1 MKKIIAILLAVAL
14 LTLSLLVMVA
24 CGKVEGNTYAFDSV
38 KCRWDDDAT
47 EKQKT
52 DFVNLMKLITG
63 DDTLT
68 TKNVLDKWEDILTE
82 ANKNRSYTFDE
93 GGTLG
98 GTFTGTWEKDG
109 DEIDVTIMGITTEL
123 DIKMG
128 KLVQNVSD
136 YDYVD
141 AYVYFKKK

>member
-1 MKKIIAILLAVAL
+1 MKKIFAILLVVAL
-14 LTLSLLVMVA
+14 LAVSLFVMVA
-24 CGKVEGNTYAFDSV
+24 CGKVEGKTYVFDSV

-98 GTFTGTWEKDG
+98 GTFTGTWTQDG
-109 DEIDVTIMGITTEL
+109 DDIDATILGIENEFEMKL
-123 DIKMG
+123 G
-128 KLVQNVSD
+128 KLVQEISD

>member
-1 MKKIIAILLAVAL
+1 MKKLFAILLVVAL
-14 LTLSLLVMVA
+14 LAVSLFVMVA
-24 CGKVEGNTYAFDSV
+24 CGKVEGKTYVFDSV

-52 DFVNLMKLITG
+52 DFVNLMKLLTG

-68 TKNVLDKWEDILTE
+68 TKTVLDKWEDILTE

-98 GTFTGTWEKDG
+98 GTFTGRWTQDG
-109 DEIDVTIMGITTEL
+109 DGFAVAVWIFGWCVCQYSG
-123 DIKMG
+123 
-128 KLVQNVSD
+128 S
-136 YDYVD
+136 
-141 AYVYFKKK
+141 VYPPKAAGETGSRQG